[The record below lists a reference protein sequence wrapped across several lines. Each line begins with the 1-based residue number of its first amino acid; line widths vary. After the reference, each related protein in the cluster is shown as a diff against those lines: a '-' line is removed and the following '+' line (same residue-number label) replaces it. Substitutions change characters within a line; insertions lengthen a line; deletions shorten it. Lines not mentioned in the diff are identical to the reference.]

1 MEPPEYA
8 GSRLTIRCM
17 EQTSGR
23 SPAREFLQALP
34 DRERLRVTLIIKQL
48 GDRGFLTNDTK
59 FKKLRGTDGIWE
71 IRSGR
76 NRVFCFFAPGQL
88 ILALGTVKKS
98 AKAKRTDIERAIR
111 MRAQF
116 TERTRER

>member
-8 GSRLTIRCM
+8 GSRLAIRCM

-48 GDRGFLTNDTK
+48 GDRGFL
-59 FKKLRGTDGIWE
+59 
-71 IRSGR
+71 
-76 NRVFCFFAPGQL
+76 
-88 ILALGTVKKS
+88 
-98 AKAKRTDIERAIR
+98 AKRTDIKRAIR
-111 MRAQF
+111 MRAEF
-116 TERTRER
+116 NERTRER

>member
-1 MEPPEYA
+1 MLNIVPRMMCASAGMLDRQWNHTEYE

-23 SPAREFLQALP
+23 SPAREFQ
-34 DRERLRVTLIIKQL
+34 
-48 GDRGFLTNDTK
+48 
-59 FKKLRGTDGIWE
+59 GTDGIWE

-88 ILALGTVKKS
+88 MLALGTVKKS

-111 MRAQF
+111 MRAEF
-116 TERTRER
+116 NERTRER